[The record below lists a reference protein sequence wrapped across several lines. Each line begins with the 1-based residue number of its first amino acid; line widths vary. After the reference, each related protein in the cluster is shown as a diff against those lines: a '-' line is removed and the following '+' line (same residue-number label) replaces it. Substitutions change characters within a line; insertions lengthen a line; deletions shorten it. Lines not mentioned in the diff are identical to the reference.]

1 MKTKLLLFFSVLFSF
16 LSYSQEINFRQA
28 ATSYANGST
37 YNYVDTQINGITNVT
52 FTVENLSAPNLSIL
66 GTSPRVEISGDD
78 ADQFAISGVL
88 NASIANGANDTFIV
102 QFKPTSLGIKSATIT
117 ILSNDADEGTYVI
130 NLTGN
135 GIPSKNSTIVL
146 TPGYIYTP
154 TIPYMLYQSSDI
166 TALTGYEIISF
177 RINDPVNTT
186 TVELDNLP
194 TTLTDIT
201 FSVSNS
207 ANIRS
212 VAIYDGLVEIAEE
225 TGGPTVTFNN
235 ISLTAPDGGIKEF
248 RVLVSFNSTVTD
260 NQNISIGITSATA
273 SPTGSGFATANAGG
287 AVSSTSSN
295 YNKIV
300 VVATALN
307 FIQQPTDTNT
317 FVAMNPSVTVEAV
330 DALGN
335 RDLNYTSAIILSS
348 TGSYHTSGTA
358 PLNDANNNAV
368 AGLVTYPQ
376 LVHGVEGSNFILTA
390 TSGLLLPAIS
400 EPFDIMTASV
410 TNNRFRTVASGN
422 WSDVSIWET
431 SGNNITWTPATL
443 TPTSLSTS
451 ILIQSGHTVTCNTVE
466 NADQM
471 TIANGGTVKIVAGGS
486 LTIKNGSGN
495 DLAVSGTLEFEGGVF
510 TQDPGVNMGVGST
523 GRYIHSIPT
532 AVLDLPRFGWSTNST
547 CEIKGLNNAT
557 PITTT
562 NFDQSFSNFI
572 WNNPNQL
579 DFVTIDNPNFRV
591 NRSLTLGASAN
602 NKLCIASSIEYINN
616 ITAVT
621 INGGILKGLS
631 GTATGTLTA
640 TTITIN
646 DGIFT
651 GFSDASSGTLNATV
665 VTINNGVFTGFSGTS
680 SGTFNMS
687 TFNIPNGTFIANNTN
702 GITNINTTGTTTIG
716 PSGQFIASNNA
727 GTVNFIVNAVTLNG
741 NGALTLINS
750 ANSGN
755 VTMDFA
761 GTNRSLALNGTST
774 LALETV
780 SSPGVAVINISNDFI
795 CNSTA
800 TPAVDFG
807 TGAVTG
813 NLISLK
819 RNFTKTGNGLITTS
833 STTNAA
839 TGFVFSGDVQS
850 INFGGT
856 TPSSGV
862 NYTANN
868 TGTFTFISNFTFG
881 TSPSTQKTIFSINAP
896 TLNLGDRIL
905 TGNATMAQF
914 NIASGTHIITNH
926 SAGLGGTAATGNFV
940 NFASIGNTAAD
951 GRVNFGTNCNY
962 TFLRSTST
970 PFPVGGTWTMPNNII
985 INGNIITS
993 NYTTPFTLD
1002 GTLTINAN
1010 RTFRLNNTPGAH
1022 LNLRN
1027 QLIIDGTFDAN
1038 TGFNQVINAGG
1049 TPLILLNGTFI
1060 TRDADGFN
1068 GANTSI
1074 PTLPVTFGA
1083 SSIVNY
1089 AGANQLITSASYRNL
1104 TISGTG
1110 TKTLQTNSIIVN
1122 GSLNVTAS
1130 LLRIDANK
1138 TLTVADKITTTA
1150 TTATKGIIVENNAS
1164 LVQTNEPTEENV
1176 GDVRILRNTMPV
1188 YKNDYT
1194 YWSSPLTLSS
1204 AFSLNDLSPLTM
1216 FNKYMKWNHSANTQ
1230 AWQVITNG
1238 NEDMVPGRGYI
1249 VRPPT
1254 SYNLEGAGPATV
1266 YNAAFIGIPNNGTV
1280 THAITGST
1288 TVDKFNLLG
1297 NPYPSALNADAFLTE
1312 NAAVL
1317 GGTIYLWTHN
1327 SAFGASSGY
1336 AYSNDY
1342 ATYNLGTGGTATAGG
1357 DGNGTDNQ
1365 NIPTGYIA
1373 SGQSFFV
1380 KGIANGAGTATFNNS
1395 MRVVGSNNQ
1404 FFRQNQQEN
1413 IERNRVWLNLKG
1425 ETQGFNQ
1432 TLVGYVTNATN
1443 AKENGYDSESFGG
1456 NQLTFYSILD
1466 TDKLVIQG
1474 RALPFSTEDTVP
1486 LGYKSTITGNLT
1498 VSIDQV
1504 DGLFENQNIYLQ
1516 DNMLNVVH
1524 DLTEAPYT
1532 FETAIGTF
1540 DNRFVLRYT
1549 PQENLSNPTFNQQL
1563 KGVTIRKN
1571 DSNIYIQ
1578 SQHELIDQIYV
1589 YDIMGRLIFE
1599 NKNTNS
1605 NSFEVQGMDAV
1616 QQTLIVKV
1624 VLKNGGIST
1633 QKVW

>member
-1 MKTKLLLFFSVLFSF
+1 MKAKLLLFFSILFSF
-16 LSYSQEINFRQA
+16 LSYSQEINLKQG
-28 ATSYANGST
+28 TNSYASGST
-37 YNYVDTQINGITNVT
+37 YNFVNTQQNGTSTVA
-52 FTVENLSAPNLSIL
+52 FRVENLSAPNLL
-66 GTSPRVEISGDD
+66 LTGNPRAEISGVD
-78 ADQFAISGVL
+78 ADQFLVSTQPA
-88 NASIANGANDTFIV
+88 ASVANGGGSNFNI
-102 QFKPTSLGIKSATIT
+102 QFKPTSIGSKTAVLT
-117 ILSNDADEGTYVI
+117 ILNNDSDEGVYTIVL
-130 NLTGN
+130 NAE
-135 GIPSKNSTIVL
+135 GIPSKNSTITL
-146 TPGYIYTP
+146 TPGYVYTP
-154 TIPYMLYQSSDI
+154 TIPYMLYQTADI
-166 TALTGYEIISF
+166 TALTGYEIMTF

-201 FSVSNS
+201 FTVSNS

-212 VAIYDGLVEIAEE
+212 VAIYDGLDEIAEE

-235 ISLTAPDGGIKEF
+235 ILLTAPDGGIKEF

-260 NQNISIGITSATA
+260 NQNISIRITSATA

-300 VVATALN
+300 VLATALN

-317 FVAMNPSVTVEAV
+317 FVAMSPSVTVEAV

-335 RDLNYTSAIILSS
+335 RDLNYTTAVILST

-376 LVHGVEGSNFILTA
+376 LVHGIEGSNFILTA
-390 TSGLLLPAIS
+390 ASGLLLPAIS

-410 TNNRFRTVASGN
+410 ANNRFRTVASGN
-422 WSDVSIWET
+422 WNDISIWET

-443 TPTSLSTS
+443 TPTSLST
-451 ILIQSGHTVTCNTVE
+451 IITIQSGHTVTCNTVE

-471 TIANGGTVKIVAGGS
+471 TIANGGTVKIVDGGS

-495 DLAVSGTLEFEGGVF
+495 DLTVNGILEYEGGLF
-510 TQDPGVNMGVGST
+510 IQDPGVTMSVRAT

-532 AVLDLPRFGWSTNST
+532 AVLDLPRFTWSTNST
-547 CEIKGLNNAT
+547 CEITGLNNAT

-579 DFVTIDNPNFRV
+579 DFVTIDNPSFRV

-602 NKLCIASSIEYINN
+602 NKLCIASSVEYINN

-621 INGGILKGLS
+621 INGGELIGFT
-631 GTATGTLTA
+631 GTATGIITA
-640 TTITIN
+640 TTIN
-646 DGIFT
+646 
-651 GFSDASSGTLNATV
+651 
-665 VTINNGVFTGFSGTS
+665 INNGKLTGFSGTS

-850 INFGGT
+850 FNFGGT

-868 TGTFTFISNFTFG
+868 TGTFTFGSNFTFG
-881 TSPSTQKTIFSINAP
+881 TSPSTQKTIFTINAP
-896 TLNLGDRIL
+896 TVNLGAVTL
-905 TGNATMAQF
+905 TGNATTAQF
-914 NIASGTHIITNH
+914 NIASGTNIITNH

-993 NYTTPFTLD
+993 NYTTPFNLD

-1027 QLIIDGTFDAN
+1027 QLIINGIFDAN
-1038 TGFNQVINAGG
+1038 TGFNQIIDAGG

-1089 AGANQLITSASYRNL
+1089 AGASQLITNASYRNL

-1150 TTATKGIIVENNAS
+1150 TTTTKGIIVENNAS

-1188 YKNDYT
+1188 YRNDYT

-1204 AFSLNDLSPLTM
+1204 SFSLFDLSPLTM

-1230 AWQVITNG
+1230 VWQVISNG

-1254 SYNLEGAGPATV
+1254 SYNLEGAGAPTV
-1266 YNAAFIGIPNNGTV
+1266 YNATFTGIPNNGTV

-1327 SAFGASSGY
+1327 SAYGASSGY

-1365 NIPTGYIA
+1365 NIPTGNIA

-1380 KGIANGAGTATFNNS
+1380 KGIANGAGIATFNNS

-1413 IERNRVWLNLKG
+1413 IERNRIWLNLKG

-1474 RALPFSTEDTVP
+1474 RALPFSTEDTVA